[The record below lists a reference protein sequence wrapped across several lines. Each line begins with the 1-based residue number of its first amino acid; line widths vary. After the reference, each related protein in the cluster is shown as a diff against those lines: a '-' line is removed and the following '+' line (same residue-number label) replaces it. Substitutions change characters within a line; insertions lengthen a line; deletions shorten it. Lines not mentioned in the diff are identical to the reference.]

1 VRLKIT
7 FEYDGTGFRGWAAQ
21 PGLRTVE
28 GVVREAFDRV
38 FARWSELAVAGRTD
52 TGVHALA
59 QVASVQAEGG
69 PPPSRAAEAL
79 NAELPDDVAVSEVE
93 LAAPDFHARH
103 SARARSYRYRI
114 YRRRSPSPFEA
125 NRSWWYPRPLDEE
138 RLAESADALVGEHN
152 FRAFTPAE
160 TRHRVFVRTIESAVW
175 YRRDDVLELEITA
188 NSFLRHMVRTLTT
201 VRRVAGVACPRRP
214 RPGSDPGHVARR
226 REPTPLA
233 SPPWLPRRSRM
244 SKHGWTSSVLS

>member
-1 VRLKIT
+1 MSTEPMTRLKIT
-7 FEYDGTGFRGWAAQ
+7 LEYDGTGFRGWATQ

-28 GVVREAFDRV
+28 GVVRNAFDRI
-38 FARWSELAVAGRTD
+38 FSSWSELAVAGRTD

-59 QVASVQAEGG
+59 QVASVEAEGG
-69 PPPSRAAEAL
+69 PPANRAAEAL

-93 LAAPDFHARH
+93 PVASDFHARH

-138 RLAESADALVGEHN
+138 RLAESADLLVGEHD

-160 TRHRVFVRTIESAVW
+160 TRYRVFVRTIESAVLH
-175 YRRDDVLELEITA
+175 RRDDVLELEIPP
-188 NSFLRHMVRTLTT
+188 NSLLRHLGRTL
-201 VRRVAGVACPRRP
+201 VGKMPGRP
-214 RPGSDPGHVARR
+214 PH
-226 REPTPLA
+226 PL
-233 SPPWLPRRSRM
+233 
-244 SKHGWTSSVLS
+244 